1 MCLNILGI
9 GGYSHDSAVA
19 LIRDGQVVAAVA
31 EERLTRKKHQGG
43 IPHEA
48 VAWCL
53 ESAGLNL
60 SDVDHIG
67 CYMRPG
73 LRLGKRL
80 PYRLKTALRSPLY
93 AAAFA
98 GYEIIHNA
106 QYIAGMRK
114 LCPPNAQLHY
124 VEHHPA
130 HAASAFL
137 CSPFAEA
144 ALLSIDY
151 VGEWAVTWTGV
162 GSGGDIQRLR
172 QTNYPNSLGV
182 FYSALTDYLGFL
194 RASDEYKVMGLAS
207 YGDPVYYDALKK
219 VIQPQADG
227 WYQIDHRYT
236 AWQYRPG
243 SRCGY
248 FSNRFIQ
255 EFGPPR
261 KKGEPLTDHHRN
273 LAASAQRL
281 LEDIVLD
288 LARSLHKETGL
299 DNLCLA
305 GGVALNCSMNG
316 RLRQEGPFK
325 NIWVQPASGDDGIA
339 IGAAL
344 QLHHQLGGTPR
355 NYTMD
360 HAYLGPSVSNEEIA
374 DYLALTKT
382 PHRKSDDIARDTA
395 QLLADGNIVGWFQG
409 PMEFGPRALGG
420 RSILADPTRPDM
432 KDLINKHVKFR
443 EEFRPF
449 APSVLAEHAEEYFEG
464 CTDSPFMLFV
474 YPVRPEKQAEVP
486 AITHING
493 TARVQTVT
501 KTANPR
507 YHALIKAFADLRGT
521 PMRLN
526 TSFNV
531 LGEPIVHSPA
541 DAIRCF
547 YSTGMDALALGDY
560 LIVKNP

>member
-1 MCLNILGI
+1 VNILGI
-9 GGYSHDSAVA
+9 GGYSHDSAAA

-31 EERLTRKKHQGG
+31 EERLSRKKHQGG
-43 IPHEA
+43 IPHRA

-53 ESAGLNL
+53 EEAGLAPG
-60 SDVDHIG
+60 DIDHMG

-73 LRLGKRL
+73 LRLAKRL
-80 PYRLKTALRSPLY
+80 PYRLTTALRSPFY

-98 GYEIIHNA
+98 GYELVHNA
-106 QYIAGMRK
+106 QYVAGMRK

-124 VEHHPA
+124 MEHHPA

-137 CSPFAEA
+137 CSPFEEA

-162 GSGGDIQRLR
+162 GRGSEIRRLR

-207 YGDPVYYDALKK
+207 YGDPVYYDAMKEVLR
-219 VIQPQADG
+219 PQDDG
-227 WYQIDHRYT
+227 WYSIDRRWT
-236 AWQYRPG
+236 AWHYLPG

-248 FSNRFIQ
+248 FSPRFI
-255 EFGPPR
+255 ERFGPPR
-261 KKGEPLTDHHRN
+261 RKDEPITEHHRN
-273 LAASAQRL
+273 VAASAQRL
-281 LEDIVLD
+281 LEDVVLN
-288 LARSLHKETGL
+288 LARSLQNETGL
-299 DNLCLA
+299 SRLCLA

-316 RLRQEGPFK
+316 RLRREGPFED
-325 NIWVQPASGDDGIA
+325 IWVQPAAGDDGIA

-344 QLHHQLGGTPR
+344 QLHHRFGGAPR
-355 NYTMD
+355 NYMMG
-360 HAYLGPSVSNEEIA
+360 HASLGPQVSNEEIGA
-374 DYLALTKT
+374 FLALTKT
-382 PHRKSDDIARDTA
+382 PHQKSDDIARDTA
-395 QLLADGNIVGWFQG
+395 KLLAEGNIVGWFQG
-409 PMEFGPRALGG
+409 RMEFGPRALGN
-420 RSILADPTRPDM
+420 RSILADPTRADM
-432 KDLINKHVKFR
+432 KDLLNKHVKFR

-449 APSVLAEHAEEYFEG
+449 APSVLAERAGDYFEG
-464 CTDSPFMLFV
+464 CAESPFMLFV
-474 YPVRPEKQAEVP
+474 YKVRPERQAELP
-486 AITHING
+486 AITHIDG

-501 KTANPR
+501 EAANPK
-507 YHALIKAFADLRGT
+507 YYALIKAFGELRGT
-521 PMRLN
+521 PMLLN

-531 LGEPIVHSPA
+531 MGEPIVHTPS

>member
-1 MCLNILGI
+1 VNILGI
-9 GGYSHDSAVA
+9 GGYSHDAAAA
-19 LIRDGQVVAAVA
+19 LLQDGQVVAAVA
-31 EERLTRKKHQGG
+31 EERLTRNKHQGG
-43 IPHEA
+43 IPHRA
-48 VAWCL
+48 IQWCL
-53 ESAGLNL
+53 EEAGLTPA
-60 SDVDHIG
+60 DIHHMVG
-67 CYMRPG
+67 YMRPG

-80 PYRLKTALRSPLY
+80 PYRLTTALKSPTY

-98 GYEIIHNA
+98 AYEIAHNA
-106 QYIAGMRK
+106 QYVYGMRRA
-114 LCPPNAQLHY
+114 CPDHATLHY
-124 VEHHPA
+124 LEHHPA

-137 CSPFAEA
+137 CSPHEEA

-151 VGEWAVTWTGV
+151 IGEWAVTWAGQGQG
-162 GSGGDIQRLR
+162 GSIKRLR

-207 YGDPVYYDALKK
+207 YGEPTYYDDLRE
-219 VIQPQADG
+219 VLQPQPDG
-227 WYQIDHRYT
+227 WYKIDHRWT
-236 AWQYRPG
+236 AWHYLPG

-248 FSNRFIQ
+248 FSPRFI
-255 EFGPPR
+255 EKFGPPR
-261 KKGEPLTDHHRN
+261 KKDEPITDHHRN

-281 LEDIVLD
+281 LEDIVLG
-288 LARSLHKETGL
+288 LAHWLHDKTGS

-316 RLRQEGPFK
+316 RLRREGPFK

-355 NYTMD
+355 QYVMD
-360 HAYLGPSVSNEEIA
+360 HAYLGPHVDNDEIGRI
-374 DYLALTKT
+374 LELTKT
-382 PHRKSDDIARDTA
+382 PHRKSDHIARDTA
-395 QLLADGNIVGWFQG
+395 ALLAEGKIVGWYQG
-409 PMEFGPRALGG
+409 AMEFGPRALGS

-432 KDLINKHVKFR
+432 KDLLNKYVKFR

-449 APSVLAEHAEEYFEG
+449 APSVLAEHADAYFEG

-501 KTANPR
+501 REANPR
-507 YHALIKAFADLRGT
+507 YHALIQAFADLRGT
-521 PMRLN
+521 PMLLN

-531 LGEPIVHSPA
+531 MGEPIVHTPT
-541 DAIRCF
+541 DALRCF

-560 LIVKNP
+560 LVVKNP